1 MAQDLRKLFEKEKEK
16 KIGKPLQKGHQAR
29 FLERLDNN
37 LPAEKKE
44 KKPSFF
50 FLKIA
55 AILIVAL
62 GTTFFMYNQLG
73 NFAETDKVVNSEE
86 QNSEKTETQPVYLS
100 DVSPEFKKIEDY
112 YLANINAELS
122 QLNITEENK
131 ELIDSFMLQLSNL
144 DKEYQRLNA
153 ELDDTGI
160 NEETVSAL
168 INNLELRLELLYKLK
183 NKLTEIKKSSVEEMK
198 ENKI

>member
-1 MAQDLRKLFEKEKEK
+1 
-16 KIGKPLQKGHQAR
+16 
-29 FLERLDNN
+29 
-37 LPAEKKE
+37 
-44 KKPSFF
+44 
-50 FLKIA
+50 
-55 AILIVAL
+55 
-62 GTTFFMYNQLG
+62 
-73 NFAETDKVVNSEE
+73 
-86 QNSEKTETQPVYLS
+86 
-100 DVSPEFKKIEDY
+100 
-112 YLANINAELS
+112 
-122 QLNITEENK
+122 
-131 ELIDSFMLQLSNL
+131 MLQLSNL